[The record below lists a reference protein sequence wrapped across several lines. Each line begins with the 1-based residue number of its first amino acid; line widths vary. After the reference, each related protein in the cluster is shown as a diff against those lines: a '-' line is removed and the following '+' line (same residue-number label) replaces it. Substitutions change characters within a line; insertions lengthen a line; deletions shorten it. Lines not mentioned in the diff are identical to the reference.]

1 MSIVCSNF
9 GGLIFDAVVP
19 VSILGRKLVGSRGL
33 DSVNP
38 SGDGELSL
46 TLQESRVGRDE
57 LLRLC
62 GRKSYML
69 VMAHQGMRGSVK
81 SLWICRC
88 VGFVSGCS
96 SSFVVWSFALACS
109 RGVKYSRENTDR

>member
-9 GGLIFDAVVP
+9 VGLIFGAVVP
-19 VSILGRKLVGSRGL
+19 VSILGRELVGSRGL

-62 GRKSYML
+62 GGEKL
-69 VMAHQGMRGSVK
+69 
-81 SLWICRC
+81 C
-88 VGFVSGCS
+88 
-96 SSFVVWSFALACS
+96 
-109 RGVKYSRENTDR
+109 

>member
-1 MSIVCSNF
+1 MSIGCSNF
-9 GGLIFDAVVP
+9 GGFKFDAVVP

-62 GRKSYML
+62 GGES
-69 VMAHQGMRGSVK
+69 
-81 SLWICRC
+81 
-88 VGFVSGCS
+88 
-96 SSFVVWSFALACS
+96 
-109 RGVKYSRENTDR
+109 